1 MPYLGWREPPSRACG
16 KLPPPH
22 GSRAPPRGS
31 RGALGTFSGE
41 PRRSGRGYLA
51 VRAGAGAAGA
61 AGFAFRFAAR
71 SSSQM
76 VIGAAMNQVE

>member
-16 KLPPPH
+16 KLPPPRVE
-22 GSRAPPRGS
+22 GPAAWS